1 MSFFSRT
8 LLPVM
13 DGKSVFFVY
22 AFIIIVAC
30 VLTNLASNMGIGM
43 MMIPISVPICM
54 AAGCNMNVA
63 AMVCIYSACYGFILP
78 GAAAVSPLMYS
89 NPDLTKREIIKH
101 TTFTVLLYI
110 VIGCVV
116 FPVLD
121 AILS

>member
-1 MSFFSRT
+1 MRFSFWAS
-8 LLPVM
+8 
-13 DGKSVFFVY
+13 Y
-22 AFIIIVAC
+22 
-30 VLTNLASNMGIGM
+30 LT
-43 MMIPISVPICM
+43 VKD
-54 AAGCNMNVA
+54 
-63 AMVCIYSACYGFILP
+63 P

-101 TTFTVLLYI
+101 TSFTVLLYI